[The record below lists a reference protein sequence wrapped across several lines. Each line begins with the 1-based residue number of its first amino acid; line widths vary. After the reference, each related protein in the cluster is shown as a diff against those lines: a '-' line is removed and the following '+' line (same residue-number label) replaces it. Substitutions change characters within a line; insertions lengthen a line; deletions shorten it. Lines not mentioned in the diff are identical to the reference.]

1 MCQNQKSLDKKASLV
16 VFFHFFVRII
26 DYFYYFRKRKRTNA
40 KEMAVKILSVDDELD
55 LELLLT
61 QYFRRK
67 IRKGEYE
74 FHFAHNGLEALTM
87 LLKEKDFDIILSDIN
102 MPEMDGLSLLT
113 KINEMQNPA
122 LKCIMVSAYGDMG
135 NIRQAMNNGAFDFA
149 TKPIDLDDL
158 SLTIEK
164 AIEQISYIKAMQQEH
179 IQLESIKGDLAV
191 AREIQQAILPRII
204 PPFPE
209 NAHQIDIA
217 ASMEAAKDV
226 GGDFYDFF
234 RIDEDHIGFVIA
246 DVSGKGVPAAIFM
259 AVCRTLIRAT
269 GIKGGAPS
277 ECITYTNDLLVEES
291 VSDMFVTVF
300 YGIYN
305 LKSGEVVYTNAG
317 HNPPYVVKADGSI
330 KNLPLSKN
338 LVTGIVE
345 GYQYTEETLQLEH
358 GDTLLLYTDGVTEAI
373 DTESKEYGEERLKN
387 LLRQSAQASCQEL
400 IDMVKA
406 DVKSFA
412 GDEEQSDDITLLAIK
427 RL

>member
-1 MCQNQKSLDKKASLV
+1 MP
-16 VFFHFFVRII
+16 
-26 DYFYYFRKRKRTNA
+26 
-40 KEMAVKILSVDDELD
+40 VKILSVDDELD

-158 SLTIEK
+158 SLTIDK
-164 AIEQISYIKAMQQEH
+164 AVEQISYIKEMQKEH
-179 IQLESIKGDLAV
+179 IQLESLKGDLAV
-191 AREIQQAILPRII
+191 AREIQQAILPRIF

-209 NAHQIDIA
+209 NAHQLDIA
-217 ASMEAAKDV
+217 ASMNAAKDV

-234 RIDEDHIGFVIA
+234 RIDADHIGFVIA

-259 AVCRTLIRAT
+259 AVSRTLIRAT
-269 GIKGGAPS
+269 GIRGISPS
-277 ECITYTNDLLVEES
+277 ECITYCNTLLVEES
-291 VSDMFVTVF
+291 VKNMFVTIF

-305 LKSGEVVYTNAG
+305 INSGEVTYTNAG

-330 KNLPLSKN
+330 RQLPLEKN
-338 LVTGIVE
+338 IIAGFME
-345 GYQYTEETLQLEH
+345 DFQFTENSFCLEH
-358 GDTLLLYTDGVTEAI
+358 GDTLFLYTDGVTEAV
-373 DTESKEYGEERLKN
+373 DSECKEYGEERLESILTN
-387 LLRQSAQASCQEL
+387 AAQTDSQQM

-406 DVKSFA
+406 DVKTFA
-412 GDEEQSDDITLLAIK
+412 EDAEQSDDITLLAIK

>member
-1 MCQNQKSLDKKASLV
+1 MP
-16 VFFHFFVRII
+16 I
-26 DYFYYFRKRKRTNA
+26 
-40 KEMAVKILSVDDELD
+40 KILSVDDEND

-67 IRKGEYE
+67 IRKGEYD

-102 MPEMDGLSLLT
+102 MPEMDGLTLLT

-158 SLTIEK
+158 SVTIEK
-164 AIEQISYIKAMQQEH
+164 AIEQIHYIKEMQKEH
-179 IQLESIKGDLAV
+179 NELTGIKGDLAV
-191 AREIQQAILPRII
+191 AREIQQAILPRIF

-209 NAHQIDIA
+209 EANTLDIA
-217 ASMEAAKDV
+217 ADMNAAKDV

-234 RIDEDHIGFVIA
+234 RIDNDRIGFIIA

-259 AVCRTLIRAT
+259 AVARTLIRAT
-269 GIKGGAPS
+269 GIRGVSPA
-277 ECITYTNDLLVEES
+277 ECMTYSNALLSQES
-291 VSDMFVTVF
+291 VNYMFVTVF

-305 LKSGEVVYTNAG
+305 IRTGEVTYTNAG
-317 HNPPYVVKADGSI
+317 HNPPYLMKVDGSVVE
-330 KNLPLSKN
+330 LPLSKD
-338 LVTGIVE
+338 IVAGAIDDYE
-345 GYQYTEETLQLEH
+345 FTEDTLQLEK
-358 GDTLLLYTDGVTEAI
+358 GDTLLLFTDGVTEAI
-373 DTESKEYGEERLKN
+373 DKDEKDYGDERLRK
-387 LLRQSAQASCQEL
+387 LLGQCSKLSCQE
-400 IDMVKA
+400 IVDKVKA
-406 DVKSFA
+406 DVKAFVGEA
-412 GDEEQSDDITLLAIK
+412 EQSDDITLLALK

>member
-1 MCQNQKSLDKKASLV
+1 
-16 VFFHFFVRII
+16 
-26 DYFYYFRKRKRTNA
+26 
-40 KEMAVKILSVDDELD
+40 MAVKILSVDDEMD

-74 FHFAHNGLEALTM
+74 FVFAHNGLEALTM
-87 LLKEKDFDIILSDIN
+87 MLRHPDIEIVLSDIN
-102 MPEMDGLSLLT
+102 MPEMDGLTLLAR
-113 KINEMQNPA
+113 INEMRNPA
-122 LKCIMVSAYGDMG
+122 LRVIMVSAYGDMG

-164 AIEQISYIKAMQQEH
+164 AIEHINYIKQMQQEH
-179 IQLESIKGDLAV
+179 SQLESIKGDLAV
-191 AREIQQAILPRII
+191 AREIQQAILPRIF

-209 NAHQIDIA
+209 NADLMDIA
-217 ASMEAAKDV
+217 ASMNAAKDV

-259 AVCRTLIRAT
+259 AVSRTLIRAT
-269 GIKGGAPS
+269 GIRGISSS
-277 ECITYTNDLLVEES
+277 ECITYSNSLLEKES
-291 VSDMFVTVF
+291 VNNMFVTVF

-305 LKSGEVVYTNAG
+305 IKTGEIKYTNAG
-317 HNPPYVVKADGSI
+317 HNPPYVLKQNGTLERLPVT
-330 KNLPLSKN
+330 KNMAI
-338 LVTGIVE
+338 GIFGDYE
-345 GYQYTEETLQLEH
+345 YEETSLQLEH

-373 DTESKEYGEERLKN
+373 NPSEEEFTETRLEQTLKKVSGQTCQQIIDT
-387 LLRQSAQASCQEL
+387 
-400 IDMVKA
+400 IKA
-406 DVKSFA
+406 DVKTFA
-412 GDEEQSDDITLLAIK
+412 DGAEQSDDITLLALK

>member
-1 MCQNQKSLDKKASLV
+1 MP
-16 VFFHFFVRII
+16 I
-26 DYFYYFRKRKRTNA
+26 
-40 KEMAVKILSVDDELD
+40 KILSVDDEND

-67 IRKGEYE
+67 IRKGEYD

-102 MPEMDGLSLLT
+102 MPEMDGLTLLT

-164 AIEQISYIKAMQQEH
+164 AIEHIQYIKTMQKEH
-179 IQLESIKGDLAV
+179 NELTGIKGDLAV
-191 AREIQQAILPRII
+191 AREIQQAILPRIF

-209 NAHQIDIA
+209 EAVHMDIA
-217 ASMEAAKDV
+217 ASMNAAKDV

-234 RIDEDHIGFVIA
+234 RIDDDRIGFTIA

-269 GIKGGAPS
+269 GIRGVSPS
-277 ECITYTNDLLVEES
+277 ECITYSNDLLSQES
-291 VSDMFVTVF
+291 VNYMFVTIF

-305 LKSGEVVYTNAG
+305 IRTGEVTYTNAG
-317 HNPPYVVKADGSI
+317 HNPPYLMKANGTVEI
-330 KNLPLSKN
+330 LPMSKD
-338 LVTGIVE
+338 IVA
-345 GYQYTEETLQLEH
+345 GAINGFQFSEETFQLER
-358 GDTLLLYTDGVTEAI
+358 GDTLLLFTDGVTEAI
-373 DTESKEYGEERLKN
+373 DPDENEYDNERLKK
-387 LLRQSAQASCQEL
+387 LLQQCGKLSCQE
-400 IDMVKA
+400 IVDAVKA
-406 DVKSFA
+406 DVKAFA
-412 GDEEQSDDITLLAIK
+412 GNAEQSDDITLMAMK